1 MDDQARIALQKQL
14 AQLEQQFGE
23 RLQGDLAE
31 LGMLAAD
38 LQHNRATGR
47 RRQLMLSIRERL
59 HRLAGAAG
67 TFGFAKLGE
76 RARQLEQRADRW
88 LDSAKPGS
96 RAVEAFARALQQLA
110 GQTPGQERAA
120 AELPD
125 HHDEP
130 APGCRI
136 YLLEADP
143 AAASNMALTLRNFGY
158 LVSQWQD
165 FAALQDAVADEPPDA
180 LIASVQHDSELEAL
194 AALQQGLEH
203 PLPMLVIHERIDF
216 TSQLAAV
223 RAGAQGFFTRPLDI
237 TQLENSLERCLDRQ
251 QGEPFRVL
259 IVDDDA
265 ELAARYS
272 LVLRNA
278 QMQVQILT
286 EPTRVLET
294 MHSFN
299 PEVLLLDVNMPEC
312 SGPELAQ
319 MIRLHDEWLRVTIIY
334 LSAETDTHRQM
345 AALLKAGDDFITK
358 PISDN
363 ALVAAVYSHAQRA
376 RSLSTALAR
385 DSLTGL
391 LKHADIKEQ
400 LALEVQ
406 RATRSGKPASVVMLD
421 LDHFKRV
428 NDTYGHAA
436 GDNVIRALANLLRQR
451 LRRIDSLGRYGGE
464 EFVAVLPECTA
475 LQAQRIFDEIRVRFA
490 ALNFNGGDG
499 EEFYVTFSAG
509 ICQTDGHTAS
519 GVLLELADQA
529 LYAAKHKGRN
539 QVQIAAAVKEAQ
551 RANRR

>member
-1 MDDQARIALQKQL
+1 MDDRTRLALQEQL

-23 RLQGDLAE
+23 RLQADLTDLAA
-31 LGMLAAD
+31 LAQD
-38 LQHNRATGR
+38 LQQTRATASR
-47 RRQLMLSIRERL
+47 RLVMLSIRERL

-96 RAVEAFARALQQLA
+96 RAAEAFARAVLQLA
-110 GQTPGQERAA
+110 GETPGQERDGA
-120 AELPD
+120 AELPE
-125 HHDEP
+125 HHEEP

-136 YLLEADP
+136 YLMKAD
-143 AAASNMALTLRNFGY
+143 AVAGASMAVTLRNFGY
-158 LVSQWQD
+158 LVSQWPN
-165 FAALQDAVADEPPDA
+165 FAALQEAVADELPDA
-180 LIASVQHDSELEAL
+180 LIVSVQQDSDFDAL
-194 AALQQGLEH
+194 AALQQGLEQ
-203 PLPMLVIHERIDF
+203 PLPLLVIHDRADF
-216 TSQLAAV
+216 ASQLAAV
-223 RAGAQGFFTRPLDI
+223 RAGAQGFFVRPLDI

-294 MHSFN
+294 MRSFN
-299 PEVLLLDVNMPEC
+299 PEVLLLDVNMPDC

-358 PISDN
+358 PISDT

-406 RATRSGKPASVVMLD
+406 RTTRTGKPASVVMLD
-421 LDHFKRV
+421 LDHFKQI

-464 EFVAVLPECTA
+464 EFVAVLPECSA
-475 LQAQRIFDEIRVRFA
+475 LQARRIFDEIRVRFA
-490 ALNFNGGDG
+490 ALSFNAGDQ
-499 EEFYVTFSAG
+499 EFRVTFSAG
-509 ICQTDGHTAS
+509 ICETDGHSAS
-519 GVLLELADQA
+519 GLLLEHADQA
-529 LYAAKHKGRN
+529 LYVAKHNGRN
-539 QVQIAAAVKEAQ
+539 QVQIAQ
-551 RANRR
+551 R

>member
-1 MDDQARIALQKQL
+1 MDDRTRLVLQEQL

-23 RLQGDLAE
+23 RLQADLTDLAA
-31 LGMLAAD
+31 LAQD
-38 LQHNRATGR
+38 LQQTRATASR
-47 RRQLMLSIRERL
+47 RLVMLSIRERL

-96 RAVEAFARALQQLA
+96 RAAEAFARAVLQLA
-110 GQTPGQERAA
+110 SETPGQERDGA
-120 AELPD
+120 AELPE
-125 HHDEP
+125 HHEEP

-136 YLLEADP
+136 YLMKADP
-143 AAASNMALTLRNFGY
+143 VAGASMAVTLRNFGY
-158 LVSQWQD
+158 LVSQWPN
-165 FAALQDAVADEPPDA
+165 FAALQEAVADELPDA
-180 LIASVQHDSELEAL
+180 LIVSVEQEGDFEAL
-194 AALQQGLEH
+194 AALQQGLEQ
-203 PLPMLVIHERIDF
+203 PLPLLLIHDRADF
-216 TSQLAAV
+216 ASQLAAV
-223 RAGAQGFFTRPLDI
+223 RAGAQGFFVRPLDI

-294 MHSFN
+294 MRSFN
-299 PEVLLLDVNMPEC
+299 PEVLLLDVNMPDC

-358 PISDN
+358 PISDT

-406 RATRSGKPASVVMLD
+406 RTTRTGKPASVVMLD
-421 LDHFKRV
+421 LDHFKQI

-464 EFVAVLPECTA
+464 EFVAVLPECSA
-475 LQAQRIFDEIRVRFA
+475 LQARRIFDEIRVRFA
-490 ALNFNGGDG
+490 ALSFNAGDQ
-499 EEFYVTFSAG
+499 EFRVTFSAG
-509 ICQTDGHTAS
+509 ICETDGHSAS
-519 GVLLELADQA
+519 GLLLEHADQA
-529 LYAAKHKGRN
+529 LYVAKHNGRN
-539 QVQIAAAVKEAQ
+539 QVQIAQ
-551 RANRR
+551 R

>member
-1 MDDQARIALQKQL
+1 MDDRARQTLQQQL
-14 AQLEQQFGE
+14 AQLEQQFAE
-23 RLQGDLAE
+23 RLQADLAE
-31 LGMLAAD
+31 LAEQAQE
-38 LQHNRATGR
+38 LQANRATGQ
-47 RRQLMLSIRERL
+47 RRQVLLGIRERL

-88 LDSAKPGS
+88 LESVKPGS
-96 RAVEAFARALQQLA
+96 RAADALARALLQLSNE
-110 GQTPGQERAA
+110 TPGQEREGA
-120 AELPD
+120 AELPE
-125 HHDEP
+125 HHEEP

-136 YLLEADP
+136 YLLKPDPVAAD
-143 AAASNMALTLRNFGY
+143 NMARTLRNFGY
-158 LVSQWQD
+158 LVSQVED
-165 FAALQDAVADEPPDA
+165 FAALQEAVANELPDA
-180 LIASVQHDSELEAL
+180 LIVAVKHDSELEAL
-194 AALQQGLEH
+194 AALQQSLEN
-203 PLPMLVIHERIDF
+203 PLPLLVIHDRADF
-216 TSQLAAV
+216 ASQLAAV

-265 ELAARYS
+265 DLAARYS

-278 QMQVQILT
+278 QMQVKTLT

-299 PEVLLLDVNMPEC
+299 PEVLLLDINMPDC

-334 LSAETDTHRQM
+334 LSAETDSHRQM
-345 AALLKAGDDFITK
+345 AALLQAGDDFITK
-358 PISDN
+358 PVSDT

-421 LDHFKRV
+421 LDHFKQV
-428 NDTYGHAA
+428 NDNYGHAA

-464 EFVAVLPECTA
+464 EFVAVLPECSA
-475 LQAQRIFDEIRVRFA
+475 QQAGRIFDEIRERFA
-490 ALNFNGGDG
+490 ALSFNAGDSH
-499 EEFYVTFSAG
+499 EFGVTFSAG
-509 ICQTDGHTAS
+509 ICETDGHGS
-519 GVLLELADQA
+519 GALLERADQA
-529 LYAAKHKGRN
+529 LYAAKHNGRN
-539 QVQIAAAVKEAQ
+539 QVQIAQ
-551 RANRR
+551 R